1 MRDCTQFYINGKW
14 TRPKSDREIIDVEN
28 PATEAVVGR
37 ILQATHEDVDEAVA
51 AARAAFEDYSQ
62 WSREDRLALLDRV
75 IAAYQARADELAT
88 VISEEMGA
96 SRRTS
101 VEQQV
106 PAGLEH
112 LESAR
117 DALKTFA
124 FDQTTAAGNTV
135 AREPVG
141 VCALITPWNW
151 PMNQIAAKVAPA
163 LATGCTCVLKASE
176 ISPLSAHLFAEVLD
190 EAGVPAGV
198 FNLVDGTGPEVG
210 AYLAEHPDV
219 DLVSFTGSTRA
230 GTDVSRRA
238 APSVKRVTLELGGK
252 SPNVILD
259 DADFDSAVRAGVR
272 LCMNNVGQ
280 SCDAPSRMLV
290 PNDRMDDA
298 IRIAKETAAEVTTGD
313 PTSDVDNGPISY
325 RRQYDKVVSLIEQ
338 GIEEGA
344 ELVCGG
350 AERPAGVDKGWFVQP
365 TVFAR
370 VTNDS
375 TVAREEIFGP
385 VLSIIGY
392 GDEEEAIRIAN
403 DTPYGLAAYV
413 QSGSPEHGRK
423 VASRLRAGYIEIN
436 HPGGDSEAPFGGF
449 KQSGIGREGGAIGFE
464 SFLETKSGIG

>member
-1 MRDCTQFYINGKW
+1 
-14 TRPKSDREIIDVEN
+14 
-28 PATEAVVGR
+28 
-37 ILQATHEDVDEAVA
+37 
-51 AARAAFEDYSQ
+51 
-62 WSREDRLALLDRV
+62 
-75 IAAYQARADELAT
+75 
-88 VISEEMGA
+88 
-96 SRRTS
+96 
-101 VEQQV
+101 
-106 PAGLEH
+106 
-112 LESAR
+112 
-117 DALKTFA
+117 
-124 FDQTTAAGNTV
+124 
-135 AREPVG
+135 
-141 VCALITPWNW
+141 
-151 PMNQIAAKVAPA
+151 
-163 LATGCTCVLKASE
+163 
-176 ISPLSAHLFAEVLD
+176 
-190 EAGVPAGV
+190 
-198 FNLVDGTGPEVG
+198 
-210 AYLAEHPDV
+210 
-219 DLVSFTGSTRA
+219 
-230 GTDVSRRA
+230 
-238 APSVKRVTLELGGK
+238 
-252 SPNVILD
+252 
-259 DADFDSAVRAGVR
+259 
-272 LCMNNVGQ
+272 MNNVGQ

-464 SFLETKSGIG
+464 SFLETKSVIG